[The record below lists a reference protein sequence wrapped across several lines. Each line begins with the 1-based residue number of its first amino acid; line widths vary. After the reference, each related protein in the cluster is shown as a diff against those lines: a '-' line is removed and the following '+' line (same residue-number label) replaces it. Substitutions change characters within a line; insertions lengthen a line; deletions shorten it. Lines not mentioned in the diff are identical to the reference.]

1 MVNGNEAEIPPA
13 MWGVKMPKYLTTKEV
28 AEMTRLPEE
37 TLRYYRHAGNKGPRS
52 FTLGGRRV
60 LYDVA
65 DVEAWI
71 AEAKAGKGA

>member
-1 MVNGNEAEIPPA
+1 MQ
-13 MWGVKMPKYLTTKEV
+13 KQYLTTKEV

-71 AEAKAGKGA
+71 AQAKAKASAAA

>member
-1 MVNGNEAEIPPA
+1 
-13 MWGVKMPKYLTTKEV
+13 MPKYLTTKEV

-71 AEAKAGKGA
+71 AEARKAGTSA